1 MEDIVL
7 TEKSVVA
14 LNKDVALRFEHNF
27 NGGTLILIDT
37 KTENIWYGNKD
48 SLAFINEL
56 KDVDNPRT
64 LGKIYTKVLS
74 AYQEFEPEKVIE
86 SLNFL
91 LNNLYENKFLD
102 ILAE

>member
-1 MEDIVL
+1 MEDIIL
-7 TEKSVVA
+7 TEKSVIA
-14 LNKDVALRFEHNF
+14 LNKDVAIRFEHNF

-37 KTENIWYGNKD
+37 KTENIWYGNKE
-48 SLAFINEL
+48 SMALINEL
-56 KDVDNPRT
+56 KDRENPQT
-64 LGKIYTKVLS
+64 LEKIYSKVLFE
-74 AYQEFEPEKVIE
+74 YQEFEPEKVIE